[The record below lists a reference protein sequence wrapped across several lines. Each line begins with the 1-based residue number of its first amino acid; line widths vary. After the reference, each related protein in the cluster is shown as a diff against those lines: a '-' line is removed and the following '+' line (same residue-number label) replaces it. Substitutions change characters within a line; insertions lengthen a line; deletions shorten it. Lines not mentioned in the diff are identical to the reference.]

1 MPEKKVINVKL
12 VKGKRRARGT
22 AKPKEKSKTKQKQKQ
37 RQTVN
42 VQVSSGGSGGGTSFI
57 PMPQAP
63 AFDYSLLASLI
74 RPANTVDMPM
84 RTMAPIPEP
93 VQVRP
98 AEAPTLVEAK
108 KERVPISMRMSERE
122 AGYESFPTSSGE
134 EATRQEIRRQ
144 ERAAIAK
151 MGGAGNANIFP
162 SESEETALQVAQSF
176 KRKKN
181 ESAEEHQARYSKYLA
196 DKRVREQTKTQRANE
211 LLRMPMATAE
221 SGGRAPVFVGEEDVF
236 GLGPFD
242 FN

>member
-22 AKPKEKSKTKQKQKQ
+22 AKPKSKTKQKQKQ

-98 AEAPTLVEAK
+98 AEQPTLAGAKTGGKAMTEAEKEVKARARLSGETDEQYNMRIVKYEQQLANKRLRERQNTFERQKEKVLSKLPMSEAQPIQGGAPTFIGNENVFAL
-108 KERVPISMRMSERE
+108 
-122 AGYESFPTSSGE
+122 GE
-134 EATRQEIRRQ
+134 
-144 ERAAIAK
+144 K
-151 MGGAGNANIFP
+151 
-162 SESEETALQVAQSF
+162 
-176 KRKKN
+176 
-181 ESAEEHQARYSKYLA
+181 
-196 DKRVREQTKTQRANE
+196 
-211 LLRMPMATAE
+211 
-221 SGGRAPVFVGEEDVF
+221 
-236 GLGPFD
+236 
-242 FN
+242 